1 MLDAFSTLSEIFQVG
16 GNSRNKVL
24 VIKEAMLQTRSDL
37 KKQTDKIQLQLI
49 INTLKKKKTTTFS
62 IWSLK
67 KWCG

>member
-49 INTLKKKKTTTFS
+49 INT
-62 IWSLK
+62 
-67 KWCG
+67 

>member
-49 INTLKKKKTTTFS
+49 INTLKKKKNNF
-62 IWSLK
+62 
-67 KWCG
+67 

>member
-49 INTLKKKKTTTFS
+49 INTLKKKQNNNF
-62 IWSLK
+62 
-67 KWCG
+67 